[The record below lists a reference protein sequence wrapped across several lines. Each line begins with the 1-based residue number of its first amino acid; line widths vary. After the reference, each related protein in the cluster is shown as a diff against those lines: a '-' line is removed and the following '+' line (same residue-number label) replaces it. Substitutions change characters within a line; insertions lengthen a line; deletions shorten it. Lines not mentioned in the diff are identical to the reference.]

1 MTPWQ
6 EGVRVTTVKDK
17 VPGYTCELL
26 SLPTHYRD
34 LILHYPTLSI
44 SASAGTASGNSIPKI
59 LTQT

>member
-17 VPGYTCELL
+17 VPGSTCELL
-26 SLPTHYRD
+26 SLPAHYRD

-44 SASAGTASGNSIPKI
+44 SALQVLLVEIAF
-59 LTQT
+59 QRY